1 MTLTMPTVTQGI
13 FPTQCQLNCNNSIN
27 NLVQE
32 INQSSLSTSNNYT
45 ATSQT
50 GSKYQVPF
58 YCIRIINLVDD
69 VFSARTYNG
78 QFTITEYANETIPYS
93 VNNVLIPSLTAETC
107 SFENNSVTRRD
118 SPNLVTHEQYVYFYK
133 IELFDEN
140 DITNFRMYGSP
151 INNFQYSGATPQNGW
166 GAIFELALEYSGGT
180 ITYQNPYYCI

>member
-1 MTLTMPTVTQGI
+1 MGAAETMKYFFCSLPSI
-13 FPTQCQLNCNNSIN
+13 RLNLFLSYFTAFVFDLNLDLKIPLSIK
-27 NLVQE
+27 
-32 INQSSLSTSNNYT
+32 SLY
-45 ATSQT
+45 
-50 GSKYQVPF
+50 
-58 YCIRIINLVDD
+58 
-69 VFSARTYNG
+69 
-78 QFTITEYANETIPYS
+78 ETIPYS